1 MRVGS
6 AQRLLAVAA
15 MALLVGC
22 TEAEVAAPAPAPTVD
37 AEPTPVS
44 TPAPTPTPTPSPSP
58 DPPPPEVDDPASA
71 RLEELR
77 ASDAF
82 LELAEHDRART
93 GQWSRFT
100 WDEFT
105 LSTNA
110 DGVREE
116 WTNKAELWDELMPAF
131 RDECLLAGEVATEPM
146 WEEQVLIPLG
156 VTPRWSDITTGGRGQ
171 FVQMYCA
178 YVSPQTGEPVER
190 WSGALLTQESNG
202 SGVRTR
208 TMEPFDTA
216 ESAYAGPGPRDEQ
229 VAARFWDWVTTVASE

>member
-100 WDEFT
+100 WNEFT

-131 RDECLLAGEVATEPM
+131 RDECLLAGEVADRPI
-146 WEEQVLIPLG
+146 WGGQVGIEVG
-156 VTPRWSDITTGGRGQ
+156 VTPRWDDATTEGRGQ
-171 FVQMYCA
+171 FIQVFCRYEVTEGTLA
-178 YVSPQTGEPVER
+178 ER
-190 WSGALLTQESNG
+190 WFAALIVRGESGEGAITAL
-202 SGVRTR
+202 
-208 TMEPFDTA
+208 MPPFDVH
-216 ESAYAGPGPRDEQ
+216 ESD
-229 VAARFWDWVTTVASE
+229 VASFDEREDAVGLAFWTWVEQQERS